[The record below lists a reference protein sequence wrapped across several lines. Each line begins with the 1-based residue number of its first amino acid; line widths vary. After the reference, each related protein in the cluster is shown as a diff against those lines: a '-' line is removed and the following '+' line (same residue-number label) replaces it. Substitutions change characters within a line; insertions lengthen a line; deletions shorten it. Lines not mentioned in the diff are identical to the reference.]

1 MEPPIRILIVVKR
14 SATAWRE
21 AWDEPQKT
29 ITRVLKHLGHNRLV
43 SPDDVYNSSDCRF
56 IAVERWDSRVYI
68 ACDLFNTN
76 YNLRDAH
83 LEGENELPVRVVYQ
97 RGHGNIITTT
107 EPREIGQLG
116 DQLRSIHDMH
126 GWDEGPPYK
135 IDHAN
140 GAYPVY
146 PNPRSV
152 VYR

>member
-14 SATAWRE
+14 SAPALLE

-29 ITRVLKHLGHNRLV
+29 ITRVLKHLGYARLV
-43 SPDDVYNSSDCRF
+43 SPDDVYDSSDCRF
-56 IAVERWDSRVYI
+56 IAVERWDSHVFI
-68 ACDLFNTN
+68 VCDLFNIN
-76 YNLRDAH
+76 YNVRDAH
-83 LEGENELPVRVVYQ
+83 LDGENELPVRVVYQ
-97 RGHGNIITTT
+97 RGHSNNIKTT
-107 EPREIGQLG
+107 ELRQIGQLG

-126 GWDEGPPYK
+126 GWNEGPPYK

-146 PNPRSV
+146 ASPRSV